1 MSKSPS
7 QIPAQVVRKVGPDL
21 ETVLQ
26 HILSGQSVYPSRI
39 VCFDPG
45 ENRRHL
51 RCRRCTRPASRQR
64 LLAALQD
71 LIAAEYQLLP
81 A

>member
-45 ENRRHL
+45 ED
-51 RCRRCTRPASRQR
+51 RPWDATSDVADARAQR
-64 LLAALQD
+64 AD
-71 LIAAEYQLLP
+71 SGS
-81 A
+81 